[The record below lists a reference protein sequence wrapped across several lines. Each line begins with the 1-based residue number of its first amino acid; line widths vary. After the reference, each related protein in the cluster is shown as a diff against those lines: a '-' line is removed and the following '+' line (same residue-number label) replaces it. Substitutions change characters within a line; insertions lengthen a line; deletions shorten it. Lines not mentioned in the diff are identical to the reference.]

1 MKFKTEWEICHKEDF
16 FQYLNKKQVPKD
28 PIKFHLKYIQDVFAL
43 GELKNYLDNQKRTK
57 KSNPF
62 QGSFPLVHKTTVLL
76 TKVPKQH
83 N

>member
-43 GELKNYLDNQKRTK
+43 GELKKL
-57 KSNPF
+57 S
-62 QGSFPLVHKTTVLL
+62 G
-76 TKVPKQH
+76 
-83 N
+83 